1 MTIFYQL
8 KLQKKNKIY
17 INLKITNM
25 YEIIIVTT
33 YLYSFT
39 DASGTYIIHFTY
51 KYKLCDKYNVYHEL
65 YQVIP

>member
-1 MTIFYQL
+1 
-8 KLQKKNKIY
+8 
-17 INLKITNM
+17 M